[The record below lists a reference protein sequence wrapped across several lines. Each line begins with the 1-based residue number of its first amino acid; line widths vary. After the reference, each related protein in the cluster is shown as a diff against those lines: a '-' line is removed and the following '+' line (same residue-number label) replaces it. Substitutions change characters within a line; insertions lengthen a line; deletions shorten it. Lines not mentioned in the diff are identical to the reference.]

1 METKIN
7 KTLIRSWIILILG
20 IIMTHLIVILW
31 RSNMLGDIFFGIL
44 ITIWIVLLIWNIK
57 LIDKGYKLLIL
68 SNRLEDLKEFN
79 RCLED
84 MNSNLKR
91 KIKK

>member
-7 KTLIRSWIILILG
+7 KTLIRNWIILILG

-31 RSNMLGDIFFGIL
+31 RSNRLGDIFFGIV

-57 LIDKGYKLLIL
+57 LIDERYKLLIL

-79 RCLED
+79 R
-84 MNSNLKR
+84 
-91 KIKK
+91 